1 MNCHSK
7 KRTAEDINSIN
18 VALAVDNQ
26 DNRNEA
32 TEQHILKTRCA
43 NQTVSPLALLKNP
56 SYRDKDTANSL
67 FNTPTTKA
75 LSLDKKL
82 ASEKLSTEDT
92 PIYDSLAFL
101 ESRLCPKSSSKRY
114 HRKRGKISGET
125 QKKRISS
132 PDFRNCKHIGT
143 FFSAICKKESIL
155 QKVEAKLQQYEAKK
169 LKIENDL
176 KYMKTK
182 FKESKYSQRLSDYDN
197 SHYPDMI
204 PSESRVQDIGAADSG
219 IEIDTENLLASL
231 NSSYLPPTFQAL
243 GVIQKHRHTK
253 RLRSLQKE
261 ERLQHISF
269 MRNFLMRKYRHETFQ
284 GEETNQELEEDVDQY
299 GDVIHE
305 NLNEGNRSKCL
316 KVAANLNTSEAVSQ
330 LFESHLGNDSVCVRN
345 YCMKCPGCL
354 QRDCGACASCLVS
367 KDEHTSSPRPI
378 CARRIC
384 GTMRAP
390 SLRPK
395 SFWRTTR
402 LSAASTAS

>member
-1 MNCHSK
+1 MK
-7 KRTAEDINSIN
+7 
-18 VALAVDNQ
+18 AVMIMKVVNQ

-182 FKESKYSQRLSDYDN
+182 FKEFKEFKYSQRLSDYDN

-243 GVIQKHRHTK
+243 GDSDEVKDTNTALDDYLNMIPSIDYSSSSNESNIDAQDGDSFGEVLAHTVLIHL
-253 RLRSLQKE
+253 LRCVQ
-261 ERLQHISF
+261 
-269 MRNFLMRKYRHETFQ
+269 FL
-284 GEETNQELEEDVDQY
+284 LES
-299 GDVIHE
+299 HSK
-305 NLNEGNRSKCL
+305 NRSHSNK
-316 KVAANLNTSEAVSQ
+316 
-330 LFESHLGNDSVCVRN
+330 
-345 YCMKCPGCL
+345 
-354 QRDCGACASCLVS
+354 
-367 KDEHTSSPRPI
+367 
-378 CARRIC
+378 
-384 GTMRAP
+384 
-390 SLRPK
+390 
-395 SFWRTTR
+395 
-402 LSAASTAS
+402 